1 MNLSAPLHGSLAER
15 AHASAHAI
23 RCRPS
28 VGVGVDVEAVRGAT
42 KEDAGSLARFLGK
55 RGSGRAE
62 GATVRARSRESLPP
76 CRGTVARV
84 SELPSFGNLAALD
97 AAGDSRCVGHG
108 AMGYRGWTRSPD
120 RDR

>member
-15 AHASAHAI
+15 ARASAHAI

-28 VGVGVDVEAVRGAT
+28 VGVGVDVEAVGVAT

-62 GATVRARSRESLPP
+62 GSTVRARSRGIVTAMSRDGGSGVGVAFI
-76 CRGTVARV
+76 RGSRR
-84 SELPSFGNLAALD
+84 FGRCWGLALRWSWRYGVLRMD
-97 AAGDSRCVGHG
+97 
-108 AMGYRGWTRSPD
+108 P
-120 RDR
+120 